1 MDKLIYISNQKKS
14 SLIKHILDLYPNAVP
29 YKWDSYEHKRDYFKE
44 LDTWLEEHIV
54 YSKDQ
59 YKFMRK
65 TFLDSNINYSVLQ
78 EISNG

>member
-44 LDTWLEEHIV
+44 LDTWLVGHIV

-59 YKFMRK
+59 YKFMRE
-65 TFLDSNINYSVLQ
+65 TFLNSEINYSTLQ

>member
-29 YKWDSYEHKRDYFKE
+29 YYWDSNKHKSDYFKE
-44 LDTWLEEHIV
+44 LDTWLEVNIV
-54 YSKDQ
+54 FSKDQ
-59 YKFMRK
+59 YNFMK
-65 TFLDSNINYSVLQ
+65 ETFLDSNINYSVMK